1 MSRLVFRV
9 KNSGGSSTCAG
20 GAWVTGSAVG
30 TYALEM
36 NAGGIHRYS
45 GDGATAGGVS
55 VPSGS
60 GLPLGAT
67 VSSAGDGPAFSVAAW
82 IYPSKLYDGTLD
94 ESANWR
100 IIAARDGAGTTGYNG
115 WKLAMD
121 GARGR
126 NGQISWSPGGY
137 ASSGYN
143 GRALSADNAIEVNK
157 WHLVVGIWDPS
168 EVTNKVKMWIY
179 KEGAGSTLVQTS
191 YSDLTYTPGPGDE
204 NIGIGAFDP
213 SELGGS
219 NMVFGWMGKIDDVAI
234 WNVALDSGSVNN
246 LWNNGNGAAATTVS
260 SSNISAYYSFEEG
273 AGNNTVIDRSGNGHT
288 GTLLNLDSG
297 SC

>member
-1 MSRLVFRV
+1 MALVFRIAA
-9 KNSGGSSTCAG
+9 NGGGSSTCAD

-36 NAGGIHRYS
+36 NASGIHRYLN
-45 GDGATAGGVS
+45 DGANAGGVS

-67 VSSAGDGPAFSVAAW
+67 VSSAGDGPAFSVSAW
-82 IYPSKLYDGTLD
+82 IYPSKLYDATPD

-100 IIAARDGAGTTGYNG
+100 VIVGRDGAGTTGYNG
-115 WKLAMD
+115 WKISMD

-137 ASSGYN
+137 ASAGAP
-143 GRALSADNAIEVNK
+143 GRAISADNAIEVNK

-168 EVTNKVKMWIY
+168 ETTNKVKLWIY
-179 KEGAGSTLVQTS
+179 KEGAASTLVQTS
-191 YSDLTYTPGPGDE
+191 YSNLTFTPGPGDE
-204 NIGIGAFDP
+204 NIGIGGWDAYEND
-213 SELGGS
+213 
-219 NMVFGWMGKIDDVAI
+219 NHIFGWMGKIDDVAI

-246 LWNNGNGAAATTVS
+246 LWNSGNGAAATTVS
-260 SSNISAYYSFEEG
+260 SSNIAAYYSFEEG